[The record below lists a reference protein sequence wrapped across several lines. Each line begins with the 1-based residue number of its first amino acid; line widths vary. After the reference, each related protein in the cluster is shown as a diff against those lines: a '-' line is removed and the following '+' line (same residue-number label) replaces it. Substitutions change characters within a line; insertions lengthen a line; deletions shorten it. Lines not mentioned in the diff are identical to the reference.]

1 MTKGTVDNQLKKM
14 PSPVS
19 ISRKQNPGR
28 ELKLSRIATA
38 KDTIGEI
45 VPGIDVYALT
55 MGQFDLADVMEH
67 LLEATGPADVV
78 VATWTAAKAD
88 LDRAEVFIKDERI
101 KSLRFIVDQ
110 SFPNRQPGYFNRLV
124 NKFGE
129 GSVVVTRSHCKFLLI
144 KGGGYSFIVRTSANL
159 NSNKRLENIE
169 VTDNDEFYNFMLE
182 AADLIF
188 KEGGSMYAP
197 DLSEMPAVEPVTQV
211 KVGKEVKLGKL

>member
-1 MTKGTVDNQLKKM
+1 MTKAKVDNQLKNM
-14 PSPVS
+14 PGPVS
-19 ISRKQNPGR
+19 IKKNQSPWR
-28 ELKLSRIATA
+28 EYKLSRIANA

-45 VPGIDVYALT
+45 TPGIDVYALT

-88 LDRAEVFIKDERI
+88 LDRAEVFLKDKRI
-101 KSLRFIVDQ
+101 LSLRFIVDQ

-159 NSNKRLENIE
+159 NSNKRMENIE
-169 VTDNDEFYNFMLE
+169 VTDNEDFYNFMME

-188 KEGGSMYAP
+188 KEGGSIYAP
-197 DLSEMPAVEPVTQV
+197 DLSGMESVEPVSQVKVGNQV
-211 KVGKEVKLGKL
+211 KVGKL